1 MNEVDDSSFVVDN
14 IHPANFQTG
23 IVSVAGESVQG
34 YITGFIN
41 EISVSVPVPTQVE
54 DPTIINGEVKIEFFN
69 LNRGVNWVTIGANS
83 DISEV
88 GDLVFTRNLTE
99 LYAVMT
105 QDVDIITGDQIS
117 VRASLIDRNG
127 NITIGAE
134 SVTQMAYDP
143 TAPVMGMIIGGNFSG
158 EDTPQYSDDLISLQW
173 SEFLESDPGESGVQK
188 YEILI
193 RKLAEGDCDCLDQD
207 GNIISDCETTVDY
220 TNCVSTVEDGG
231 FASNWTL
238 DDIADSVLIDW
249 TEVLPPTTSFSYE
262 PILKHDSKYRA
273 FIRALD
279 VAGNI
284 STTLSSEILY
294 RLNSA
299 PIITSLESAVLNED
313 FFGQIHLNLLISI

>member
-1 MNEVDDSSFVVDN
+1 M
-14 IHPANFQTG
+14 
-23 IVSVAGESVQG
+23 
-34 YITGFIN
+34 
-41 EISVSVPVPTQVE
+41 
-54 DPTIINGEVKIEFFN
+54 
-69 LNRGVNWVTIGANS
+69 
-83 DISEV
+83 
-88 GDLVFTRNLTE
+88 
-99 LYAVMT
+99 
-105 QDVDIITGDQIS
+105 
-117 VRASLIDRNG
+117 
-127 NITIGAE
+127 
-134 SVTQMAYDP
+134 
-143 TAPVMGMIIGGNFSG
+143 
-158 EDTPQYSDDLISLQW
+158 ISLQW

-220 TNCVSTVEDGG
+220 TNCVSTVEDSG

-299 PIITSLESAVLNED
+299 PNITSLESAVLNED